1 VRGGGKERGDGG
13 LEIGEVAHGVD
24 SSKLSDGL

>member
-1 VRGGGKERGDGG
+1 VRGGGKEGGDGG
-13 LEIGEVAHGVD
+13 LEIGEVAHVVD